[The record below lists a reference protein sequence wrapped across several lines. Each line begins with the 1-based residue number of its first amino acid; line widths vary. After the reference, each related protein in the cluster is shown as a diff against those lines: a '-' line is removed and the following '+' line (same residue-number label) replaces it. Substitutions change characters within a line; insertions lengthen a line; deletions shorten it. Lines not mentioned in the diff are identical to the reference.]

1 MSTRL
6 TTPKNF
12 LETIS
17 APARRALVGA
27 GITTLKDLAR
37 FSEKEL
43 LALHG
48 VGPSAL
54 PLLRTALRRAGEGFK
69 KKTLRYK

>member
-1 MSTRL
+1 MSSRL
-6 TTPKNF
+6 TTSKNF

-27 GITTLKDLAR
+27 GITTLKDLSR
-37 FSEKEL
+37 FSKEEL
-43 LALHG
+43 LKLHG

-54 PLLRTALRRAGEGFK
+54 PPLRTALRRAGLHFK
-69 KKTLRYK
+69 ITLRYK

>member
-1 MSTRL
+1 MSSRS
-6 TTPKNF
+6 TTSKNF
-12 LETIS
+12 LDTIS

-27 GITTLKDLAR
+27 GITTLKDLSR
-37 FSEKEL
+37 FSEEEL

-48 VGPSAL
+48 VGPSVL
-54 PLLRTALRRAGEGFK
+54 PPLRTALRRAGTGFK

>member
-1 MSTRL
+1 MSSRS
-6 TTPKNF
+6 TTSKNF
-12 LETIS
+12 LDTIS

-27 GITTLKDLAR
+27 GITTLKGLAR
-37 FSEKEL
+37 WSEKDL

-54 PLLRTALRRAGEGFK
+54 PPLR
-69 KKTLRYK
+69 KTLRRSGLTFTKNTLPHK